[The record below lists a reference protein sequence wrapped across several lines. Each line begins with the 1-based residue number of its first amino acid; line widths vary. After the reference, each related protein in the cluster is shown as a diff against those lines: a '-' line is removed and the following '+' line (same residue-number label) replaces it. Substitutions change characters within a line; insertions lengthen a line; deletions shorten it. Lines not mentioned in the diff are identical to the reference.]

1 MHRSPEDW
9 PRLIALAFRLEL
21 VRGLLAVVILIVLIV
36 SHVSMVWSLVLALL
50 AYGGARLLAHGA
62 ASAPAI
68 PLSRA
73 HARTG
78 RDIWMLCQA
87 RWQTIEA
94 LVTATK
100 DADNAP
106 RLDRITGRMNEIMAA
121 IDEDEQYQAAPT
133 TLDLMETTISLL
145 TPYAKAQRRGLID
158 QVVQTQL
165 NRDLGVLERA
175 LDLLWEKVNQETI
188 ANFSAISE
196 MIQFNLEGVN
206 ATRQNGDRQ

>member
-1 MHRSPEDW
+1 M
-9 PRLIALAFRLEL
+9 
-21 VRGLLAVVILIVLIV
+21 LIV
-36 SHVSMVWSLVLALL
+36 SHVSLVWSVVLALL
-50 AYGGARLLAHGA
+50 AYAGARLLAHGA

-78 RDIWMLCQA
+78 RDIWMLCQTK
-87 RWQTIEA
+87 WQTIEA
-94 LVTATK
+94 LVIATR
-100 DADNAP
+100 DADNSP
-106 RLDRITGRMNEIMAA
+106 RLDRIVIRMSEIMAA

-145 TPYAKAQRRGLID
+145 TPYAKARRRGLID
-158 QVVQTQL
+158 LAAQAQL
-165 NRDLGVLERA
+165 NRDLGLLERA
-175 LDLLWEKVNQETI
+175 LDFVWEKVNQETI

-206 ATRQNGDRQ
+206 TTRQNGDRQ